1 MRRIIALAVL
11 VAFMPTANAQ
21 DKAKAEFSHDGEYRL
36 RYWWTQNPSA
46 NENTQRTDSSV
57 DSRFKLGTTFKASEK
72 MSAHLT
78 LLHNAEF
85 GQSTDST
92 AIGSTSGDTT
102 ADNQQEN
109 MLTVNQ
115 AYANWMFSD
124 DMSFRVG
131 RQNYQIADGSVIGY
145 NDWETNPG
153 AFEGL
158 LGNWEAGFGK
168 FQVFLFKH
176 RELTAGAGSASADPE
191 HNSYGLNF
199 DMKTTPE
206 WFKALNVHVIKDNQD
221 AVTGAT
227 GTTVNS
233 TNGQDLMRAGLMA
246 GFNFGMVDLKAWYEM
261 QSGEYKN
268 IAAGGAK
275 TSIDSKGS
283 MMQAEVGFNLDSF
296 MGSRFHVL
304 YHQDTGDGTGASA
317 TETEQYDP
325 YFYEQHANAGL
336 MDLFNWGNLTYIT
349 VGWNGKASDKTS
361 FGAMYH
367 MFSRTESGTGTG
379 GLNTGTRGTGL
390 TLQDATKDKLG
401 DELDLWAEHMYDGG
415 LSTVV
420 RVGYFMPGDAFKNV
434 ATPTSSQDDEILQ
447 VMLEGRLSF

>member
-1 MRRIIALAVL
+1 MRRILALAAL
-11 VAFMPTANAQ
+11 VAFMPTAYAQ

-36 RYWWTQNPSA
+36 RYWWTQNRSA
-46 NENTQRTDSSV
+46 NKDTQSTDSSV

-85 GQSTDST
+85 GESTDAT
-92 AIGSTSGDTT
+92 EIGSTNSASSED
-102 ADNQQEN
+102 

-145 NDWETNPG
+145 NDWEANPG

-168 FQVFLFKH
+168 FQLFLFKY
-176 RELTAGAGSASADPE
+176 RELTGTSAAADAE
-191 HNSYGLNF
+191 HNAYGLNF
-199 DMKTTPE
+199 DLKTTPE

-221 AVTGAT
+221 AVLGAT
-227 GTTVNS
+227 ANNTVNS
-233 TNGQDLMRAGLMA
+233 LDGQDLMRAGVMA

-261 QSGEYKN
+261 QSGSFKR

-275 TSIDSKGS
+275 TEVDSKGS

-317 TETEQYDP
+317 TETEQYDA
-325 YFYEQHANAGL
+325 YFYEEHANAGL

-367 MFSRTESGTGTG
+367 MFTRTESGTGTG
-379 GLNTGTRGTGL
+379 GLVTGTRGGGL
-390 TLQDATKDKLG
+390 ALQDASKDKLG

-420 RVGYFMPGDAFKNV
+420 RLGYFMPGDAFKNA

-447 VMLEGRLSF
+447 VMVEGRLSF